1 MKEVVND
8 KIRVTDDIRVREG
21 ELKKKLVTEAVLDK
35 KLFRQ
40 LLKYL
45 GYRVE
50 KDYVVLNEQRYPLS
64 DMEVIFKMVEKNE
77 NNNI

>member
-8 KIRVTDDIRVREG
+8 KIRVADDIRVREG

-35 KLFRQ
+35 KLFKQ

-45 GYRVE
+45 GYRVV
-50 KDYVVLNEQRYPLS
+50 KDYVVLNDEKYPIEN
-64 DMEVIFKMVEKNE
+64 MEIIFKNGGGK
-77 NNNI
+77 